1 MATQPGPVLARHRRI
16 GRRPMTS
23 DGVACHLVGALAGC
37 GYSRGADGR
46 LRLGVLAE
54 VFTPELVDAV
64 IGRLAN
70 YVKIRQLA
78 RTVTAACVH
87 GSLRASGCVLA
98 GHGRSA
104 HRIWRGLFAID
115 GESVVGMSSSAFQLA
130 GFATCGARLAA
141 RGS

>member
-37 GYSRGADGR
+37 GCSKGADGR

-64 IGRLAN
+64 IGP
-70 YVKIRQLA
+70 A
-78 RTVTAACVH
+78 RTGEAAFDRFSPHSSFDRHPDGQPALRQGFKLCDAKLH
-87 GSLRASGCVLA
+87 SLRGSYSTQLIIEGKARRRQVP
-98 GHGRSA
+98 GR
-104 HRIWRGLFAID
+104 GKL
-115 GESVVGMSSSAFQLA
+115 
-130 GFATCGARLAA
+130 
-141 RGS
+141 